1 MPRLFDPLRV
11 RGLVLKNRIVM
22 PPMATELA
30 SANGEVT
37 ERLVEH
43 YSRRAKGPGLI
54 IVEHSYVI
62 RSGKLSE
69 NQLGIYNDD
78 LIPGL
83 AGLVNSVHEV
93 GTPIAAQINHA
104 GRLANS
110 KISAAQPVAPSP
122 IPASITAETPRELRQ
137 DEMVEIAERFASA
150 AARALK
156 AGFDAVEIHG
166 AHGFLLN
173 QFTSPLTNKRTDQF
187 GSSLEGR
194 MRYPLKVVD
203 SIRRR
208 IGKNVPLFYRLGAD
222 DRSPGGL
229 TLEEGKKIA
238 QKLVEAEVD
247 VIDVSGGLCGS
258 RPVDLKGEGYLIH
271 LAEGVKMTVNVP
283 VVGVGGIV
291 TAEFAD
297 EVVKSGRADLVAVG
311 RAMLNDPDW
320 AAKTI
325 SRLR

>member
-22 PPMATELA
+22 PPMATGLA
-30 SANGEVT
+30 FENGEVT
-37 ERLVEH
+37 ERLVKH

-54 IVEHSYVI
+54 IVEHSYVMQ
-62 RSGKLSE
+62 SGKLSE

-83 AGLVNSVHEV
+83 ARLVNSVHEV
-93 GTPIAAQINHA
+93 GTSIAVQINHA

-110 KISAAQPVAPSP
+110 KISGTQPVAPSP
-122 IPASITAETPRELRQ
+122 IPASITAETPRELRP
-137 DEMVEIAERFASA
+137 DEIVEIAERFASA

-187 GSSLEGR
+187 GSTLEGR
-194 MRYPLKVVD
+194 IRFPLKVVD
-203 SIRRR
+203 SVRRR
-208 IGKNVPLFYRLGAD
+208 IGNNVPLFYRLGAD

-238 QKLVEAEVD
+238 KKLVEAGVE

-258 RPVDLKGEGYLIH
+258 RPADLKGEGYLIH

-297 EVVKSGRADLVAVG
+297 KVVRTGRADLVAIG

-320 AAKTI
+320 AAKAI
-325 SRLR
+325 GRLR